1 MATVYINAT
10 VREVPPGTLLLDV
23 ITPQERLHTPCAG
36 QGRCGKCRVLV
47 QGEVSAPSQAE
58 RQHLSAAQLSRG
70 VRLACC
76 TRVLGDCVVTIARVT
91 QTRVLGI
98 EVERLPAP
106 APLFSRLGAAVDIGT
121 TTIAACLCAP
131 DGTLLARAGM
141 QNPQAR
147 FGADVISRVGAALA
161 GHDAALAQYVRTA
174 IDELLWEMTRQA
186 GSDPRSIDA
195 VVITGNTAM
204 LHLLTQ
210 TDPSCLARA
219 PFLAAQLFGTQ
230 LTGAQLDLSC
240 EAARVYLPRC
250 ISAFVGADTVC
261 ALAASKIAQKHDTR
275 MLVDIGTNG
284 EIALCSEGQILCC
297 STAAGPAFE
306 GAGISMGMPGADG
319 AVDHV
324 TMTDGVM
331 QAHVLG
337 DAAPVGICGS
347 GVVDALACLL
357 ESRQMDASG
366 LLEDDPS
373 VIAAPV
379 VLTQKDVRAVQLAKS
394 AIAAGME
401 TLTATAGVTYAQI
414 WELAVAGGFGSYLN
428 AQSAGTIGL
437 IPPQLVPRVR
447 VLGNAALD
455 GAARMLL
462 DAQMR
467 QEAQH
472 LAQAAQTVDL
482 ATNPRFMQ
490 AYTMGMFFGDPD
502 S

>member
-1 MATVYINAT
+1 MATVYVNAT
-10 VREVPPGTLLLDV
+10 AYEAPSGTLLLDV
-23 ITPQERLHTPCAG
+23 VAPHERLHMPCAG
-36 QGRCGKCRVLV
+36 QGRCGKCRVFV

-58 RQHLSAAQLSRG
+58 RQHLSAAELARG

-76 TRVLGDCVVTIARVT
+76 TSVLGDCTVTTTQVT
-91 QTRVLGI
+91 DTRVLGSKCI
-98 EVERLPAP
+98 QMPAP
-106 APLFSRLGAAVDIGT
+106 APLFSRWGAAVDIGT
-121 TTIAACLCAP
+121 TTLAACLYAP
-131 DGTLLARAGM
+131 DGKLLAQAGIH
-141 QNPQAR
+141 NPQAR
-147 FGADVISRVGAALA
+147 FGADVISRIGAALA
-161 GHDAALAQYVRTA
+161 GQGPALAGCVRAA

-240 EAARVYLPRC
+240 EAAHVYLPRC

-337 DAAPVGICGS
+337 GGAPAGICGS
-347 GVVDALACLL
+347 GVIDALACLL
-357 ESRQMDASG
+357 ESERMDASG

-373 VIAAPV
+373 MIAPPV
-379 VLTQKDVRAVQLAKS
+379 ALTQKDVRAVQLAKS

-401 TLTATAGVTYAQI
+401 TLAATAGVSYGQVR
-414 WELAVAGGFGSYLN
+414 ELAVAGGFGSYLD
-428 AQSAGTIGL
+428 ARSAGVIGL
-437 IPPQLVPRVR
+437 LPPELVPRVR

-462 DAQMR
+462 D
-467 QEAQH
+467 QETVQAARR

-482 ATNPRFMQ
+482 TTNPRFVQ

-502 S
+502 E